1 MWTYLVAL
9 VLVVMSG
16 LYYLACKGRWSKG
29 QNFPPGPPGLP
40 IVGHLPMLGHL
51 PHRALRDI
59 SRKYGPIVQLRFG
72 QFPTVLVS
80 TPEAATQILKTHDS
94 VFAGRPYMY
103 AGEFLTYGGR
113 NITASDYGTYW
124 RNARKLCTVHLLSPH
139 KVESFEPMR
148 REEVVLFVKT
158 INESAR
164 RGGPIN
170 LTEAVDS
177 VISNSTCR
185 MLFGCRLE
193 ESASFNKAVKDVI
206 ALAGAINIADF
217 IPFFRL
223 FDVQG
228 LVRRMKETSNLM
240 DEFFERK
247 IEERLRGGRVVQQEN
262 FIDFFLETL
271 EKNNSTG
278 ITLDRD
284 SIKGILMDLFVGGID
299 TALSTVE
306 WIMSEL
312 LKHPKVMK
320 KLREEIRSTIGL
332 DCLVNESDLP
342 KLEYLNMV
350 VKEGF
355 RLHPGAPLLAAH
367 KALEDQEVMG
377 YHIPK
382 NTRIVIN
389 AWAIGRTPRRGR
401 TPKSSC
407 RRGSSIRRLISVETT
422 SG

>member
-1 MWTYLVAL
+1 
-9 VLVVMSG
+9 
-16 LYYLACKGRWSKG
+16 
-29 QNFPPGPPGLP
+29 
-40 IVGHLPMLGHL
+40 MLGRL

-158 INESAR
+158 INESTS

-247 IEERLRGGRVVQQEN
+247 IEEMQ
-262 FIDFFLETL
+262 
-271 EKNNSTG
+271 
-278 ITLDRD
+278 
-284 SIKGILMDLFVGGID
+284 DLFVGGID

-332 DCLVNESDLP
+332 DRLVNESDLP

-377 YHIPK
+377 YLIPK

-389 AWAIGRTPRRGR
+389 AWAIGRDPEAWKEPEEFVPERFIDSKVDFSGNDLRMIPFGSGRRKCPGMLVGSRLVSIVTAQLLHCFDWELPNGMSPEELDMEEEFGLSLPRKNNLFAVP
-401 TPKSSC
+401 TC
-407 RRGSSIRRLISVETT
+407 RLHHGVI
-422 SG
+422 